1 MKIEQKK
8 GDPIKMHGKLTA
20 YAIIDDDAQEYSG
33 SHDSPLF
40 AMIQSGYLVA
50 QGNYRDQNSLRD
62 FLQQELGTTLDDENG
77 IKEFVEGLG
86 GIEGALDP
94 DKFREKINHLE
105 EIEDFIPTPAK
116 MVQYHAENEILAQE
130 GDIYFVGKF
139 SNPANANLAVNA
151 ATILYQAQYRESQI
165 HHLRSEI
172 DDMIMGTEELPEQ
185 TTIPHIED
193 VIEDAIETVEQKLV
207 KIHVPKLLMSVGK
220 DTERNNEV
228 QDLRDFLSNY
238 AYPEDID
245 RLITLTS
252 STTITPDVNRL
263 IMLYCEKIDAV
274 IEEQFDSLPAVIT
287 QIQQLEINLDGD
299 N

>member
-20 YAIIDDDAQEYSG
+20 YAIIDDDAQEYTG

-62 FLQQELGTTLDDENG
+62 FLQQELGTSLDDENG

-94 DKFREKINHLE
+94 EKFREKINHLE

-151 ATILYQAQYRESQI
+151 TTILYQAQYRESQI

-172 DDMIMGTEELPEQ
+172 DDMIMGTGEQEEQ
-185 TTIPHIED
+185 TAIPHIEK
-193 VIEDAIETVEQKLV
+193 VIEDVIETVEQKLV

-220 DTERNNEV
+220 TSERNKEV
-228 QDLRDFLSNY
+228 ADLENFLSNY
-238 AYPEDID
+238 AYPEDIE
-245 RLITLTS
+245 RLISLTS
-252 STTITPDVNRL
+252 SATITPEVNRL

-274 IEEQFDSLPAVIT
+274 IEEQFDALPAVVT
-287 QIQQLEINLDGD
+287 QIQQLETNLDGD
-299 N
+299 S